1 MRGPHSAQGTG
12 RHTTGVKASATDLEA
27 RDKTEKGGKS
37 RKPQPQ
43 KMEQRVCPSK
53 AGVN

>member
-12 RHTTGVKASATDLEA
+12 RHMTGVKASATDLEA

-37 RKPQPQ
+37 RKVNH
-43 KMEQRVCPSK
+43 KKWSNMCPSK